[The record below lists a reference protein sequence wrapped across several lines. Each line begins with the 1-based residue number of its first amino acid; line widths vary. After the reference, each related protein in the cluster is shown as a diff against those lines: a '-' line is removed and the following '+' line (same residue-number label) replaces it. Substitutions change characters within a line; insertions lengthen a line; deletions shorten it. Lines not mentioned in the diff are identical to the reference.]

1 MRARV
6 VFAINNF
13 VAHPILT
20 PEAMNLYRKS
30 EIWEAYHEGKEKVH
44 GLTLD
49 KAKGRSILARAA
61 QW

>member
-1 MRARV
+1 L
-6 VFAINNF
+6 F
-13 VAHPILT
+13 VNDFDAHSILYT
-20 PEAMNLYRKS
+20 LKIDEILSLIKS

-49 KAKGRSILARAA
+49 KARGRSILARAA